1 MTTSGTGR
9 ELLWAPSE
17 DRMRA
22 SRMRAYLRWLER
34 ERGLRFAG
42 YEDLW
47 RWSVD
52 DLDGFWGSI
61 WAHFAVA
68 ASAQP
73 TAVLAGRDM
82 PGARWFPGARLNWAE
97 NLLRHGADD
106 RAAIVGLTEGREP
119 GEMTWAELTKQVASL
134 AAELRALGVR
144 PGDRVAAYLPNIPQ
158 AVVALLA
165 TASVGAIWSCC
176 ATDFGTKGVI
186 DRFRQIE
193 PTVLIAVDGYRFGGK
208 EVDRLPVVAELR
220 QQLPTVRHAVVIRHL
235 HPGGALP
242 AGALAFD
249 ELVARDAAP
258 AYEQVPFDHPLWIL
272 YSSGTTGL
280 PKGIVHSHG
289 GILLEHL
296 KFHGLHFDTGPADR
310 VFIYAS
316 TAWMVWN
323 VLVAALS
330 VGATIITYDGSPVVP
345 EPDALFRICSEHRVT
360 RFGTGAAYLTLC
372 EQARARPAGRYDLSA
387 LRAIMSTGSPLPE
400 SAWRWVYAAVKE
412 DLLLGSDCGGTDVCT
427 AFIGTNPL
435 LPVYAGE
442 LQAPYLGVRI
452 EAWSPA
458 GQPVIG
464 QVGEMVITAPMPS
477 MPVRFWN
484 DPDGSRYRDAYFDAF
499 PGVWRHGDW
508 MTVTRHGTFVVHGRS
523 DSTINRGGIRM
534 GSADIYNAVNSLPE
548 IADSLVIGAELP
560 DGDYY
565 MPLFVV
571 LTPGATLDGDLITRI
586 RRSIRAEVSPRH
598 VPDDIV
604 AAPAVPTTITGK
616 KLEIPVKRLLQG
628 VPETAAVNRSTVAN
642 PQVLNWYVD
651 YAAHFRQRLT
661 ADRDCN
667 LNLTDP
673 ADPQQ
678 GD

>member
-1 MTTSGTGR
+1 MTESDTGR
-9 ELLWAPSE
+9 ELLWTPSK
-17 DRMRA
+17 DRIQA
-22 SRMRAYLRWLER
+22 SGMSAYQRWLER
-34 ERGLRFAG
+34 DRGLRFAA

-47 RWSVD
+47 RWSAS

-61 WAHFAVA
+61 WAHFAVT
-68 ASAQP
+68 ASAPP
-73 TAVLAGRDM
+73 TAVLAERDM

-97 NLLRHGADD
+97 NLLRPAAR
-106 RAAIVGLTEGREP
+106 RAAGHPAIVAVCEGREAT
-119 GEMTWAELTKQVASL
+119 EMTWAELTAQVASL

-176 ATDFGTKGVI
+176 APDFGVKGVI
-186 DRFRQIE
+186 DRFRQVE
-193 PTVLIAVDGYRFGGK
+193 PTVLIAADGYHFGGK
-208 EVDRLPVVAELR
+208 EVDRLASVAELR
-220 QQLPTVRHAVVIRHL
+220 EQLPTVRHTVVVRHL
-235 HPGGALP
+235 DP
-242 AGALAFD
+242 ARVPAAGTLAFD
-249 ELVARDAAP
+249 DLVAGEAQP
-258 AYEQVPFDHPLWIL
+258 AYEQVPFEHPLWIL

-296 KFHGLHFDTGPADR
+296 KIHALHFDTGPADR

-323 VLVAALS
+323 VLVGALS
-330 VGATIITYDGSPVVP
+330 VGATIITYDGSPAFG
-345 EPDALFRICSEHRVT
+345 EPDALFGICAGQRAT

-372 EQARARPAGRYDLSA
+372 EKAGTRPGDRYDLSA
-387 LRAIMSTGSPLPE
+387 LRAILSTGSPLPE
-400 SAWRWVYAAVKE
+400 SAWRWVYDAVKK

-442 LQAPYLGVRI
+442 MQAPYLGVGI
-452 EAWSPA
+452 EAWSAA
-458 GQPVIG
+458 GEPVVG

-484 DPDGSRYRDAYFDAF
+484 DPDGSRYRDAYFSTF

-508 MTVTRHGTFVVHGRS
+508 MTVTAGGTYVVHGRS
-523 DSTINRGGIRM
+523 DSTINRGGVRM
-534 GSADIYNAVNSLPE
+534 GSADIYQAVDALPE
-548 IADSLVIGAELP
+548 IAASLVIGAELP

-571 LTPGATLDGDLITRI
+571 LAPGATLDDDLVTRI
-586 RRSIRAEVSPRH
+586 RRSIRADVSPRH

-604 AAPAVPTTITGK
+604 AAPGVPVTVTGK
-616 KLEIPVKRLLQG
+616 KLEVPVKRLLQG
-628 VPETAAVNRSTVAN
+628 IPEATAVNRATVAN
-642 PQVLNWYVD
+642 PDVLDWYAD
-651 YAAHFRQRLT
+651 YAARYRQRRT
-661 ADRDCN
+661 SGGQRD
-667 LNLTDP
+667 
-673 ADPQQ
+673 
-678 GD
+678 